1 MLITTFICIAS
12 GPSLT
17 ASDCRLAIASGH
29 PVIAVNSTITLV
41 PDCDHLF
48 AADCSWWD
56 KYHGTLKTAAKRW
69 TVSCRAHLRYG
80 VNLFRAPNNDSFNSG
95 QRAVQLAAHLGA
107 TRIIL
112 LGYDCSLAGGTHW
125 HGNHPDGLKN
135 PDGESIRRWQGEF
148 QRLADGLAPG
158 ITVINASRR
167 TSLTCFPRQPL
178 RDALSAAA

>member
-1 MLITTFICIAS
+1 MATFICIAS

-29 PVIAVNSTITLV
+29 PVIAVNSSIGLA
-41 PDCDHLF
+41 PECQHLF
-48 AADCSWWD
+48 VADCSWWD
-56 KYHGTLKTAAKRW
+56 KYHGTLNTRAQCW
-69 TVSCRAHLRYG
+69 TVSGRAHLRYG
-80 VNLFRAPNNDSFNSG
+80 VNLFRAPDNDSFNSG
-95 QRAVQLAAHLGA
+95 QRAIQLAVHLGA

-112 LGYDCSLAGGTHW
+112 LGYDCSLTGGTHW

-135 PDGESIRRWQGEF
+135 PDDESVQRWQGEF